1 MGGLLDKLRGAPRAS
16 QEPGLLF
23 DALRKAHAERE
34 SARQAS
40 EAMTAAG
47 DARAQGSEPGSAVEA
62 GIADASPSHSPA
74 GPKRRDTRTAAAIA
88 MLIVAAALCAAV
100 AWRGTIDIAQPSVL
114 KIDPGLDVKR
124 IQPERAQPERA
135 PAGAA
140 RKKE

>member
-23 DALRKAHAERE
+23 NALRKAHAERE

-40 EAMTAAG
+40 EAMTRAG
-47 DARAQGSEPGSAVEA
+47 DAMAQASEPDAA
-62 GIADASPSHSPA
+62 GIAEASPSPSPA

-114 KIDPGLDVKR
+114 KIDPGLDMKR
-124 IQPERAQPERA
+124 IQPERVRPERG

>member
-1 MGGLLDKLRGAPRAS
+1 MSGLLDKLRGVP

-40 EAMTAAG
+40 EPDAA
-47 DARAQGSEPGSAVEA
+47 AIVE
-62 GIADASPSHSPA
+62 ASPSPSPA

-114 KIDPGLDVKR
+114 KIDPGLDMKR
-124 IQPERAQPERA
+124 IQPERVQPERA